1 MNNPFV
7 TKFAAQ
13 AADIILTGVS
23 TSRTLQLL
31 KGSQL
36 ILKETYNYDTDG
48 GIRVSGLA
56 DVLTQALYGELIVG
70 VQNNAQASVTVKM
83 TGEADITSTLY
94 TQRLLN
100 PRDPQGQKV
109 VLAAA
114 CNGVCY
120 PGTQKLVTVIG
131 QVTVGLV
138 GTNRTVIIGNV
149 GQVTTVDCDPAVLF
163 PQYYDDGT
171 ALNIGSELL
180 LKILPAV
187 CADNV
192 CVRFLNRYDVPETVV
207 ANYMTDKPQAQDDT
221 AMMFGRRTRFDVKS
235 TSEYTLYSGQL
246 HHEDEVDT
254 WQDLLTARKAQ
265 VLLYGQWND
274 VVITKSNLSRD
285 RRNFHGS
292 KIEISFQTAN
302 PLLLL

>member
-7 TKFAAQ
+7 TKFVAQ
-13 AADIILTGVS
+13 ATDILLSDVS

-36 ILKETYNYDTDG
+36 ILKETYNYDTEG
-48 GIRVSGLA
+48 NIRVSGLA
-56 DVLTQALYGELIVG
+56 DVLTQALYGELKVG
-70 VQNNAQASVTVKM
+70 AQTNAQASVTVKM
-83 TGEADITSTLY
+83 TGETDITSTLY
-94 TQRLLN
+94 AQRLLN
-100 PRDPQGQKV
+100 PRDPQGQKM

-138 GTNRTVIIGNV
+138 GTNRTVVIGNV

-163 PQYYDDGT
+163 PRYYSDGT

-207 ANYMTDKPQAQDDT
+207 ASYMTDKPQAQDDT
-221 AMMFGRRTRFDVKS
+221 AMMLGRRTRFDVKS

-265 VLLYGQWND
+265 VLLHGQWND
-274 VVITKSNLSRD
+274 VVITKSNISRD
-285 RRNFHGS
+285 RRNFYGS

>member
-7 TKFAAQ
+7 TKFVAQ
-13 AADIILTGVS
+13 ATDILLSDVS

-36 ILKETYNYDTDG
+36 ILKETYNYDTEG
-48 GIRVSGLA
+48 NIRVSGLA
-56 DVLTQALYGELIVG
+56 DVLTQALYGELKVG
-70 VQNNAQASVTVKM
+70 AQTNAQASVTVKM
-83 TGEADITSTLY
+83 TGETDITSTLY
-94 TQRLLN
+94 AQRLLN
-100 PRDPQGQKV
+100 PRDPQGQKM

-114 CNGVCY
+114 CNGVCH

-138 GTNRTVIIGNV
+138 GTNRTVVIGNV

-163 PQYYDDGT
+163 PQYYGDGM

-207 ANYMTDKPQAQDDT
+207 ASYMTDKPQAQDDT
-221 AMMFGRRTRFDVKS
+221 AMMLGRRTRFDVKS

-254 WQDLLTARKAQ
+254 WQDLLIARKAQ
-265 VLLYGQWND
+265 VLLRGQWND
-274 VVITKSNLSRD
+274 VVITKSNISRD

>member
-1 MNNPFV
+1 M
-7 TKFAAQ
+7 
-13 AADIILTGVS
+13 DS
-23 TSRTLQLL
+23 H
-31 KGSQL
+31 
-36 ILKETYNYDTDG
+36 
-48 GIRVSGLA
+48 
-56 DVLTQALYGELIVG
+56 
-70 VQNNAQASVTVKM
+70 
-83 TGEADITSTLY
+83 
-94 TQRLLN
+94 
-100 PRDPQGQKV
+100 RDHGHHV
-109 VLAAA
+109 
-114 CNGVCY
+114 Y

-163 PQYYDDGT
+163 PQYYGDGT

-207 ANYMTDKPQAQDDT
+207 ASYMTDKPQAQDDT
-221 AMMFGRRTRFDVKS
+221 AMMFGCRTRFDVKS

>member
-7 TKFAAQ
+7 TKFVAQ
-13 AADIILTGVS
+13 ATDILLSDVS

-36 ILKETYNYDTDG
+36 ILKETYNYDTEG
-48 GIRVSGLA
+48 NIRVSGLA

-94 TQRLLN
+94 AQRLLN
-100 PRDPQGQKV
+100 PRDPQGQKM

-114 CNGVCY
+114 CYGVCY

-138 GTNRTVIIGNV
+138 GTNRTVAIGNV

-163 PQYYDDGT
+163 PQYYGDGT

-187 CADNV
+187 CVDNV

-221 AMMFGRRTRFDVKS
+221 AMMLGRRTRFDVKS